1 MHAGGPSLL
10 RLTGA
15 QARPTCRRM
24 SQLSFPSGLA
34 EIAARYDVVLC
45 DVWGVIHN
53 GRRAFASAC
62 QALVKYREQGGR
74 VVLITNAPVPK
85 ARVIRYF
92 DPLGV
97 PQTAWDDCA
106 SSGDAT
112 RAELVRRA
120 DESVWVYGADGG
132 EEHDRF
138 LYEGLPNRLEPS
150 KAADLLLC
158 IGLKDQMADDPEEYR
173 AELKEIA
180 AEGAGPVMVCANPD
194 IQVRVGEH
202 LVWCAGALAAIY
214 EEEGGKVI
222 YPGKPHGAIYR
233 LAYDKAETLLD
244 AVPAKSHILAIG
256 DGPVTDIRGAN
267 AQGIDSLYVGT
278 GLAQHD
284 TGDFA
289 EKTAAL
295 LQQSGVSATYAMRE
309 LKW

>member
-1 MHAGGPSLL
+1 
-10 RLTGA
+10 
-15 QARPTCRRM
+15 M
-24 SQLSFPSGLA
+24 SDLSFPAGLS
-34 EIAARYDVVLC
+34 EIADRYDLVLC

-53 GRRAFASAC
+53 GRSAFAAAG

-97 PQTAWDDCA
+97 PQAAWDDCA

-158 IGLKDQMADDPEEYR
+158 IGLKDQLADHPEDYR

-180 AEGAGPVMVCANPD
+180 ALGAGPIMVCANPD
-194 IQVRVGEH
+194 IQVRVGDR
-202 LVWCAGALAAIY
+202 LVWCAGALAQIY
-214 EEEGGKVI
+214 EEEGGEVI
-222 YPGKPHGAIYR
+222 YPGKPHAAVYR
-233 LAYDKAETLLD
+233 LAYDKAAALMGAAPD
-244 AVPAKSHILAIG
+244 KSRILAIG

-278 GLAQHD
+278 GLAQHEAAE
-284 TGDFA
+284 FP
-289 EKTAAL
+289 EKTREL
-295 LQQSGVSATYAMRE
+295 LRSTGVEATYAMPA
-309 LKW
+309 LTW